1 MSKRTF
7 DTSRRQALRFM
18 AAGIASVPLAGLVGS
33 AAALAADMPQ
43 VDEASAQAKALKY
56 VHDATKAE
64 RVDKGG
70 TPGDQQLCSNC
81 QFIQAAEGA
90 WRPCQLFPGMAVAEN
105 GWCMSWMLKMS

>member
-1 MSKRTF
+1 MSDRTF
-7 DTSRRQALRFM
+7 DRGRRQALRLM

-33 AAALAADMPQ
+33 AAALAADLPH
-43 VDEASAQAKALKY
+43 VDEASAQAMALKY

-81 QFIQAAEGA
+81 QFIQAAEGE
-90 WRPCQLFPGMAVAEN
+90 WRPCQLFPGMAVHES
-105 GWCMSWMLKMS
+105 GWCMSWMKKMT